1 MNEWMDGGVGG
12 SFCFCRL
19 LLYLDLAQV
28 MSSGG
33 EEEEAT
39 RVFGLRGK
47 VNWEGGL
54 CHAGGKWDTAE

>member
-1 MNEWMDGGVGG
+1 MGG

-33 EEEEAT
+33 EEEVT
-39 RVFGLRGK
+39 RVFGLRSKIGK
-47 VNWEGGL
+47 GGL
-54 CHAGGKWDTAE
+54 CHAGGRERRGGGKWDAAE